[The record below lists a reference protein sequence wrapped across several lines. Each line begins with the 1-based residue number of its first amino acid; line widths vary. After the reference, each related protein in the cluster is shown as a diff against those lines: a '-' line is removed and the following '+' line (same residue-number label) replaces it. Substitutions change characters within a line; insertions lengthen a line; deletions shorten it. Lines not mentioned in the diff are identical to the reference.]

1 MRKVADLSDAVSRSV
16 EKEQELACITGAHI
30 AHFQLTP
37 FNATTFQL
45 ELINCFAGLL
55 CHTHTHIHTKTQ
67 IHTYIYKVHHHGIIT

>member
-30 AHFQLTP
+30 AHFHLTP

-45 ELINCFAGLL
+45 ELVNCFSRTILSL
-55 CHTHTHIHTKTQ
+55 THTLIKTQ
-67 IHTYIYKVHHHGIIT
+67 IRTYIYKVHHHGIIT